1 MEIKKH
7 GGTIALILAMGL
19 MLSYGIPPIRI
30 GIGMAM
36 NVLFGPMLT
45 VFPFFI
51 VILIL
56 STLTGLYS
64 SIIQKYTIDYEKMQ
78 ETQTRMKEF
87 QKEFREAQ
95 LSEDEKKIK
104 KLEARR
110 DKMMQEQLELSRD
123 QFKPMS
129 YILLVSVPIFL
140 WLLFVMPTL
149 VADPTYLY
157 KTITFPYL
165 GEIGLTH
172 TAISFIPAWILW
184 YMLCSLSISQIIRKS
199 MNIGG
204 L

>member
-1 MEIKKH
+1 MDLKQH
-7 GGTIALILAMGL
+7 GGTIALVLAMGL
-19 MLSYGIPPIRI
+19 MLSYAIPPVRL

-36 NVLFGPMLT
+36 NSVFGPLLGI
-45 VFPFFI
+45 FPFFI
-51 VILIL
+51 VIVIL
-56 STLTGLYS
+56 STLTALYS

-78 ETQTRMKEF
+78 ESQARMKEF

-104 KLEARR
+104 KLESKR
-110 DKMMQEQLELSRD
+110 DKMMQEQLEVSRD

-140 WLLFVMPTL
+140 WLLYVMPGIET
-149 VADPTYLY
+149 
-157 KTITFPYL
+157 TITFPFI
-165 GEIGLTH
+165 GEKTLAES
-172 TAISFIPAWILW
+172 AISFIPAWILW

>member
-1 MEIKKH
+1 MDLQKH

-19 MLSYGIPPIRI
+19 MLSYGIPPIRN

-36 NVLFGPMLT
+36 NVIFGPLLV

-64 SIIQKYTIDYEKMQ
+64 SILQKYTIDYERMQ
-78 ETQTRMKEF
+78 EAQVRMKEF

-104 KLEARR
+104 KLEAKR
-110 DKMMQEQLELSRD
+110 DKMMQEQLELSRE

-140 WLLFVMPTL
+140 WLLYVMPNIETSI
-149 VADPTYLY
+149 V
-157 KTITFPYL
+157 FPYF
-165 GEIGLTH
+165 GEKALTDS
-172 TAISFIPAWILW
+172 ISFIPAWIFW